1 MLMKAGAVEGGV
13 HVHRALLQR
22 HGQCDGL
29 VGGAGL
35 VGVLIALVPP
45 LLVLGVHP
53 GVGEG
58 LVVVLLRLIAAPVL
72 LDGGQIRL
80 QLRLEGLVVDGGEV
94 AGVVV
99 GVGGH
104 GQDGAGLGVHHDAGA
119 AVGGVELLQHALQAL
134 FQVVLDVGVQRQ
146 HQAAAVLRVEHL
158 LPAAEEQRRAVDVGG
173 GDGQAGAALEHVVIG
188 GLQAVGAG
196 VRGVDEAQHVPRQR
210 PEGIE
215 PLGVRRQ
222 VDALQPGGAPAGVG
236 DEDGLSVRVDGG
248 ELVPLLVDLAVDEPP
263 DLVGHVLVHLLLDV
277 LMLRVGL
284 FQVLQDGCLIHL
296 QDAGEALCDVRL
308 IPHRRGGVG
317 LSLLGGLL
325 RRLLD
330 GLLLALHIL
339 LDPVGVDEHRLR
351 GVGDGHDLAVL
362 VVDGPPGGADDGAV
376 GLLAHRP
383 GLQVVVLEDLQV
395 VQLPEQRRES
405 RHAQQQ
411 HHQHGPSA
419 DHLVCPAG
427 GVALASGMFG
437 HGLSPPGPPGPD
449 VLNTKARS
457 KKAPFLLPAVHAL

>member
-1 MLMKAGAVEGGV
+1 MARPLGAVHGPPVHHDGAGAVEGGV

-45 LLVLGVHP
+45 LLVLGVDP
-53 GVGEG
+53 GVGQG
-58 LVVVLLRLIAAPVL
+58 LAVVLLRLIAAPVL
-72 LDGGQIRL
+72 LDGGQLRL
-80 QLRLEGLVVDGGEV
+80 QLCLERLGVDRGEV
-94 AGVVV
+94 ARVVV

-119 AVGGVELLQHALQAL
+119 AVGGVELIQHALQAL
-134 FQVVLDVGVQRQ
+134 FQIILDTGVQRQ
-146 HQAAAVLRVEHL
+146 HQVAAVLRVEIL
-158 LPAAEEQRRAVDVGG
+158 LAAEQQRRAVDVGG

-188 GLQAVGAG
+188 GLEAVGAHL
-196 VRGVDEAQHVPRQR
+196 VGVDEAQHVPRQGA
-210 PEGIE
+210 EGIQ

-263 DLVGHVLVHLLLDV
+263 DLVGHVLVHFFSDV
-277 LMLRVGL
+277 LVLGVGL
-284 FQVLQDGCLIHL
+284 LQLLQDERLIHL

-317 LSLLGGLL
+317 LPLLGGLL

-362 VVDGPPGGADDGAV
+362 VVDGPREALMTELSVCWLTARAFRSSCWRTCRSYSFQNSAV
-376 GLLAHRP
+376 KVATPSSSITSMVRLRITWFARRAASLLRL
-383 GLQVVVLEDLQV
+383 GCSVMVCLLLG
-395 VQLPEQRRES
+395 RRGRMS
-405 RHAQQQ
+405 
-411 HHQHGPSA
+411 
-419 DHLVCPAG
+419 
-427 GVALASGMFG
+427 
-437 HGLSPPGPPGPD
+437 
-449 VLNTKARS
+449 
-457 KKAPFLLPAVHAL
+457 